1 MISLSFSTLIVV
13 VLAFAALGAWYDST
27 RVREAANRVAAD
39 LCRRQSLQLLD
50 GTVALAALRPRLS
63 RNGLRIQ
70 RTYVFEYSA
79 DGSQRSSGFIVVLG
93 HEVQHVG
100 LETNRNA

>member
-13 VLAFAALGAWYDST
+13 ALAFAALGAWYDST

-50 GTVALAALRPRLS
+50 GTVALAALRPRWGG
-63 RNGLRIQ
+63 RGLRLE
-70 RTYVFEYSA
+70 RTYVFDYTA
-79 DGSQRSSGFIVVLG
+79 AGTARASGFIVMLG
-93 HEVQHVG
+93 RDVQHVG
-100 LETNRNA
+100 LETGVMG